1 MDKKQRLQVYNKYN
15 GRCAYCGRKITY
27 KEMQVDHIRPKY
39 IFGSKLPKEE
49 LESISNYN
57 PSCRMCN
64 YRKGTLSI
72 AEFREEIRLQAER
85 AMKSFACRMT
95 MAYGLLDYH
104 PEKEVIFYFEHKRKS
119 KKSFLN

>member
-1 MDKKQRLQVYNKYN
+1 MDKKQRLQVYNKYK
-15 GRCAYCGRKITY
+15 GHCAYCGREITY
-27 KEMQVDHIRPKY
+27 KEMQVDHIQPKY

-72 AEFREEIRLQAER
+72 NEFREEIRLQAER
-85 AMKSFACRMT
+85 AMNTFQNKMS

-104 PEKEVIFYFEHKRKS
+104 PEKKIKFYFEHEHY
-119 KKSFLN
+119 